1 MRARVREMVRD
12 ERGFTLVELV
22 VTMAILGIVLGG
34 LTATYASA
42 TRAQADLTRRFEAQE
57 HGRLALD
64 KVRRDAHCA
73 DSATVNGANTL
84 VTFTL
89 PAGCPTGSGSV
100 TWCVRAG
107 TYSTELYRIASAAGT
122 CSGGSRWAEYIDTTD
137 TTVKIF
143 ELRPLAAGEL
153 QKVRVT
159 FPVDLTAGTASG
171 RYSLQD
177 DIALRNTTRT

>member
-1 MRARVREMVRD
+1 MRARLREMVRD

-42 TRAQADLTRRFEAQE
+42 TQAQADLTRRFEAQE

-64 KVRRDAHCA
+64 KVRREAHCA
-73 DSATVNGANTL
+73 DSATVITAEKL
-84 VTFTL
+84 VAFTL
-89 PAGCPTGSGSV
+89 PVGCPTGSGSV
-100 TWCVRAG
+100 SWCVRAG
-107 TYSTELYRIASAAGT
+107 TNGNELYRIPSAATT
-122 CSGGSRWAEYIDTTD
+122 CSGGSRWAEYIDTTGVD
-137 TTVKIF
+137 IF
-143 ELRPLAAGEL
+143 ALLPVATGELRKL
-153 QKVRVT
+153 RVT
-159 FPVDLTAGTASG
+159 FPVDLTSGTASG